1 MFENLNLFPPGVPVY
16 NSNDPVLIWLSL
28 VWCDLTEQSGSN
40 ADFIGFILAY
50 LLFKRNI
57 FIYLATP
64 GLSCGT
70 RDRLSLLWQV
80 DSFS

>member
-1 MFENLNLFPPGVPVY
+1 MLQKTVFENLNLFPPGVPVY

-50 LLFKRNI
+50 LLF
-57 FIYLATP
+57 
-64 GLSCGT
+64 
-70 RDRLSLLWQV
+70 
-80 DSFS
+80 